1 MKEPKHLLAPAFE
14 QARAWEAQQER
25 LLTDAQRK
33 IFDDLKQKQALKL
46 KEDKERVDGF
56 RKQLEERDRSKK
68 PKAELALKPP
78 ILTRDPHAARE
89 AQRLA
94 AAERRNENLAA
105 RQAQERE
112 DLLKTFEK
120 ARSGK
125 DKTSLTDTWQQ
136 ALAKTAR
143 QEKSLQRDL
152 GDDFDRDR

>member
-1 MKEPKHLLAPAFE
+1 MKEPEHPFAPAFE
-14 QARAWEAQQER
+14 QARAWEAQQET
-25 LLTDAQRK
+25 LLTEAQRK
-33 IFDDLKQKQALKL
+33 IFDDLKHKQASKL
-46 KEDKERVDGF
+46 QDDRDRVDGF

-94 AAERRNENLAA
+94 AAERRHESLAA

-125 DKTSLTDTWQQ
+125 EETSLTASWQE
-136 ALAKTAR
+136 ALAKTAK
-143 QEKSLQRDL
+143 QKKGLQRDL
-152 GDDFDRDR
+152 GDDFDRGR